1 MIEPYTDHVM
11 NPEEITRVRQEL
23 DLQESDSELEDV
35 VVQEPVSY
43 THLRKKKAFFVDGMT
58 DHFDNFIKR
67 MEKEG
72 KEIILPETKE
82 KR

>member
-1 MIEPYTDHVM
+1 MCM
-11 NPEEITRVRQEL
+11 SMEE
-23 DLQESDSELEDV
+23 
-35 VVQEPVSY
+35 
-43 THLRKKKAFFVDGMT
+43 RKKLFVDGIT

>member
-1 MIEPYTDHVM
+1 MVLLMQVANGMLTSMLLLLRKRKRGGM
-11 NPEEITRVRQEL
+11 NVY
-23 DLQESDSELEDV
+23 V
-35 VVQEPVSY
+35 NG
-43 THLRKKKAFFVDGMT
+43 RKKKAFFVDGMT